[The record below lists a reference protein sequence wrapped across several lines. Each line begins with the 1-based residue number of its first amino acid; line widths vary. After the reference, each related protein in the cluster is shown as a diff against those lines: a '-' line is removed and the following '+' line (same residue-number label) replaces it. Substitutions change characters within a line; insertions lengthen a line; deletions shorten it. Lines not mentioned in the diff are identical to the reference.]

1 MTKARELTHHLASLL
16 RNEHGAMADFLLALA
31 DFDRQKLWRDVGHT
45 SLFYFLRG
53 ELKLSAGAAQNRKT
67 AAELVQKFSEVEAA
81 LRQGHLCLS
90 TVNEV
95 AKVLTPENTHEVLP
109 RFFGLSRRE
118 AEEVAVSLRPVE
130 VVPVREVVTALRPA
144 APVAGAVSAATHPM
158 AAGREVAPAQAFH
171 LAEIAT
177 PVAVTAPVAQLIH
190 DPPRDSVEPLDAE
203 LSRLHVTVSRRFLE
217 KLEAA
222 KDALGHA
229 CPSGSGADILER
241 GLDLVLAQ
249 HAKRM
254 GLVEKPRKEPRPSR
268 TDAIP
273 AHVKR
278 EVLRRAGGRRCEW
291 RFESGERCGCRRRLE
306 LDHIVPLALGGQS
319 TIDNVRLVCRQHN
332 LLAARRVFGDGVM
345 DRYARG
351 RAPRAMGFAGK
362 GAAVTP
368 RGSAPNTLARER
380 VDGT

>member
-1 MTKARELTHHLASLL
+1 
-16 RNEHGAMADFLLALA
+16 
-31 DFDRQKLWRDVGHT
+31 
-45 SLFYFLRG
+45 
-53 ELKLSAGAAQNRKT
+53 
-67 AAELVQKFSEVEAA
+67 
-81 LRQGHLCLS
+81 
-90 TVNEV
+90 
-95 AKVLTPENTHEVLP
+95 
-109 RFFGLSRRE
+109 
-118 AEEVAVSLRPVE
+118 
-130 VVPVREVVTALRPA
+130 
-144 APVAGAVSAATHPM
+144 M

-171 LAEIAT
+171 LAEIAA

-190 DPPRDSVEPLDAE
+190 EPPRDSVEPLDAE

-319 TIDNVRLVCRQHN
+319 SRRG
-332 LLAARRVFGDGVM
+332 AARALRPV
-345 DRYARG
+345 
-351 RAPRAMGFAGK
+351 
-362 GAAVTP
+362 AAVHLDRDVREVLEAVEPALVSRRRP
-368 RGSAPNTLARER
+368 RHRR
-380 VDGT
+380 